1 MKALT
6 IYYPWCY
13 LWLMDIKIYET
24 RSRGVRC
31 NLPTQL
37 IVHCAK
43 KKPDAAA
50 QQLADKYLGADFKPD
65 YGHLIG
71 ICTLNDTVKM
81 TPELIQTQSPQE
93 IELGIWKPNRIAW
106 QATDKRLFKVP
117 IPATGKQ
124 AAPWTIS
131 EDLVKELNAVI

>member
-31 NLPTQL
+31 KLPAQL

-50 QQLADKYLGADFKPD
+50 KRLADKYLSADFKPD

-81 TPELIQTQSPQE
+81 TPELIQSQSSQE
-93 IELGIWKPNRIAW
+93 LELGIWKPNRVAW
-106 QATDKRLFKVP
+106 KATDKRLFKIP
-117 IPATGKQ
+117 IAATGKQ

>member
-13 LWLMDIKIYET
+13 LWLMDIKVYET

-43 KKPDAAA
+43 RKPDAAA
-50 QQLADKYLGADFKPD
+50 KQLADKYLGADFRQN
-65 YGHLIG
+65 YGHLSNLKPEY
-71 ICTLNDTVKM
+71 TNQLNYD
-81 TPELIQTQSPQE
+81 
-93 IELGIWKPNRIAW
+93 
-106 QATDKRLFKVP
+106 
-117 IPATGKQ
+117 
-124 AAPWTIS
+124 
-131 EDLVKELNAVI
+131 